1 MSPLLADSGHW
12 RTHQLRSTGKLTSC
26 SIAPWFTRE
35 LPPPN
40 WCGFSDGGNVHRLSL
55 AQRRKVQ
62 GTVSLVPNRENL
74 HKVIV
79 LSTKGGCGKTTLA
92 TNLASFYA
100 LRGPPPTL
108 LDYDPH
114 GFAMRWL
121 DKRPANRPVIRGIA
135 AYEQPVQALGRAGLQ
150 VQPDTSAVIADL
162 PASIDVNDLHLHTHD
177 ADSILI
183 PVLPSEIDVFS
194 TSRFIGELLLDVQ
207 LDRRDR
213 KLAIVANRVRQ
224 NTKSWQMLMR
234 FLTSLKI
241 PMIAVLRDS
250 QNFVQAAAKGI
261 GIFEM
266 PAYKVKKDIEPMN
279 AIVNWLDQ
287 WHMRRLDTTITPGF
301 EHLPG
306 AEVLT
311 PAHPRKS
318 H

>member
-1 MSPLLADSGHW
+1 VPLA
-12 RTHQLRSTGKLTSC
+12 
-26 SIAPWFTRE
+26 
-35 LPPPN
+35 
-40 WCGFSDGGNVHRLSL
+40 
-55 AQRRKVQ
+55 
-62 GTVSLVPNRENL
+62 PNRANL
-74 HKVIV
+74 HKIV
-79 LSTKGGCGKTTLA
+79 VLNTKGGCGKTTLA

-121 DKRPANRPVIRGIA
+121 HKRATDRPIVHGIA
-135 AYEQPVQALGRAGLQ
+135 AYEQPVQGPDRIDLQ
-150 VQPDTSAVIADL
+150 VDPDTATVIADL
-162 PASIDVNDLHLHTHD
+162 PASIPLDELHRHTHD

-183 PVLPSEIDVFS
+183 PVLPSEIDIFS
-194 TSRFIGELLLDVQ
+194 ASRFIAELLLDVR

-224 NTKSWQMLMR
+224 NTRSWQMLTR

-250 QNFVQAAAKGI
+250 QNYVQAAAQGI

-266 PAYKVKKDIEPMN
+266 PAYKVKNDIGPMN
-279 AIVNWLDQ
+279 AIVNWLDE
-287 WHMRRLDTTITPGF
+287 WHMRRLDTTKAPGF

-306 AEVLT
+306 TEVLT
-311 PAHPRKS
+311 PTHLRNS
-318 H
+318 R